1 MFKFL
6 ETFMIVY
13 KTRSFSLAAQQLFIM
28 QPTVSNQIKQL
39 ELQLHTELFERKSR
53 REIVPTEAANL
64 LYKQAGK
71 ILKNWQDVND
81 KITRLGDKGNEKV
94 IFGISQTV
102 SRILFAKI
110 ANSLITAIPNLDFD
124 VVVSNSEG
132 VLNQLE
138 TYKIDIG
145 IIEKPLVT
153 ENISRISVGKDQLVK
168 AGVDNGNWITRE
180 PGSGI
185 GYYTEQYFR
194 EADVRPNKL
203 IHVNNSGLIRRMV
216 ENGVGQALL
225 SDKDLPAGIPIESL
239 GEHFSR
245 DFYLLLREESSHEKM
260 LSQLQQIIKETMAA
274 SSQS

>member
-6 ETFMIVY
+6 ETFMVVY
-13 KTRSFSLAAQQLFIM
+13 KTRSFSLAAQQLFIT
-28 QPTVSNQIKQL
+28 QPTVSNQVKQL

-64 LYKQAGK
+64 LYKRAGK

-81 KITRLGDKGNEKV
+81 QITRLGNEDNEKV
-94 IFGISQTV
+94 KFGISQTV

-110 ANSLITAIPNLDFD
+110 ANQLVASLPHVDFD
-124 VVVSNSEG
+124 VTVSNSEG

-153 ENISRISVGKDQLVK
+153 ENISRISIGKDQLVK

-194 EADVRPNKL
+194 EADVQPTKL

-216 ENGVGQALL
+216 AQGVGQALL
-225 SDKDLPAGIPIESL
+225 SDKDLPENVPVESL
-239 GEHFSR
+239 GEHFVR
-245 DFYLLLREESSHEKM
+245 DFYLLAREDSERDKTLAHIRKIVESFNW
-260 LSQLQQIIKETMAA
+260 A
-274 SSQS
+274 